1 MREILGRRRMN
12 RSSPLN
18 AALHCATRW
27 GWPVLPGATLVPPLS
42 VSSLSGSPSSGGA
55 QNSKRPLSAVCSC
68 PDADCAVPG
77 AHPFDPVLLAATTDP
92 RMITWWWTNRP
103 SAPLILATGGR
114 APSALSLPAI
124 AGARALA
131 EFDRRGER
139 LGPVVATPTRCTLL
153 VEPYDLAELGERLYA
168 HDWVPSSLRFHG
180 EGGYVALPPSHTGA
194 GRVRWERGPVAA
206 DGSDG
211 AEGTGANRPRRRG
224 LFGRRDEGA
233 RGARRGAGLT
243 DGVPFLPRM
252 ESVLDVLVAASAT
265 APDSGTSLT
274 Y

>member
-27 GWPVLPGATLVPPLS
+27 EWPVLPGATLTP
-42 VSSLSGSPSSGGA
+42 PSSASTPSAGSA
-55 QNSKRPLSAVCSC
+55 HHSKQPLSAVCSC
-68 PDADCAVPG
+68 PDPDCVVPG
-77 AHPFDPVLLAATTDP
+77 AHPFDPVLLAATTDV
-92 RMITWWWTNRP
+92 RMIRWWWTNRP
-103 SAPLILATGGR
+103 AAPLILATGGR

-131 EFDRRGER
+131 ELDRRGER
-139 LGPVVATPTRCTLL
+139 LGPVVATPTRFTLL
-153 VEPYDLAELGERLYA
+153 VAPYGLAELGERLYA

-194 GRVRWERGPVAA
+194 GRVRWEREPVAA
-206 DGSDG
+206 DGQDDAG
-211 AEGTGANRPRRRG
+211 RKPRRPFRG
-224 LFGRRDEGA
+224 GSRA
-233 RGARRGAGLT
+233 ARRGGLT
-243 DGVPFLPRM
+243 PGVPFLPRM
-252 ESVLDVLVAASAT
+252 ESVLDVLVEASAT